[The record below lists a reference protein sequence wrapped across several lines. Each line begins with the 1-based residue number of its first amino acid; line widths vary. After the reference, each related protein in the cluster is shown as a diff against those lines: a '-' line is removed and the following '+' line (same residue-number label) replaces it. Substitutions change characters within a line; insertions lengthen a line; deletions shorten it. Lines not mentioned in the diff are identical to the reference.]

1 VPIISISLNKQDLQ
15 TLNRLQS
22 IGGFPNRS
30 ELLRQAI
37 QTLSTEFQNLETIT
51 GKVSAVLTIVY
62 GKKGKGIE
70 SNFLLHRQA
79 TLIDALLHS
88 HTVNGECIEVIVVN
102 GPADDVRELVKSLKG
117 NRKIVTVK
125 VAIIGE

>member
-1 VPIISISLNKQDLQ
+1 MPIISISLNKKDLQ

-22 IGGFPNRS
+22 AGGFANRS

-37 QTLSTEFQNLETIT
+37 QTLATELQDIETIT
-51 GKVSAVLTIVY
+51 GTVSAVLTIVY

-88 HTVNGECIEVIVVN
+88 HTMNGECIEVIVVN
-102 GPADDVRELVKSLKG
+102 GPADDVRDLVKSLKG
-117 NRKIVTVK
+117 NRKIATVK

>member
-1 VPIISISLNKQDLQ
+1 MPIISISLNTQDLQ
-15 TLNRLQS
+15 KLNRLQS
-22 IGGFPNRS
+22 AGGFANRS

-37 QTLSTEFQNLETIT
+37 QTLATEFQDLETMT

-88 HTVNGECIEVIVVN
+88 HTVNGECIEVLVVN

-117 NRKIVTVK
+117 NRKIVSVK

>member
-1 VPIISISLNKQDLQ
+1 MPIISISLNKQDFQ
-15 TLNRLQS
+15 TLNQLQS
-22 IGGFPNRS
+22 TGSFANRS
-30 ELLRQAI
+30 DLFRQAI
-37 QTLSTEFQNLETIT
+37 QTLANEFQDLETLT

>member
-1 VPIISISLNKQDLQ
+1 MPIISISLTDQDLQ
-15 TLNRLQS
+15 TLDHLQS
-22 IGGFPNRS
+22 TGGFSNRS
-30 ELLRQAI
+30 ELLRQAVR
-37 QTLSTEFQNLETIT
+37 TLASELQNLETLT

-70 SNFLLHRQA
+70 SNFLLHKQA

-88 HTVNGECIEVIVVN
+88 HTVNGECIEVVVVN
-102 GPADDVRELVKSLKG
+102 GPANDIRELVKTLKG
-117 NRKIVTVK
+117 NRKIVMVK

>member
-1 VPIISISLNKQDLQ
+1 MPIISISLNKQDLQ

-22 IGGFPNRS
+22 VGGFANRS

-37 QTLSTEFQNLETIT
+37 QTLAAEFQDLETIT
-51 GKVSAVLTIVY
+51 GTVSAVLTIVY

-88 HTVNGECIEVIVVN
+88 HTVNGECIEIIVVN
-102 GPADDVRELVKSLKG
+102 GPADDVKELVKSLKG

>member
-1 VPIISISLNKQDLQ
+1 MPIISISLNKQDLK
-15 TLNRLQS
+15 TLNQLQS
-22 IGGFPNRS
+22 VGGFANRS

-37 QTLSTEFQNLETIT
+37 QTLATELQDLETIT

-102 GPADDVRELVKSLKG
+102 GPAEDVKELVKSLKG

>member
-1 VPIISISLNKQDLQ
+1 MPIISISLNTHDLQ
-15 TLNRLQS
+15 KLNRLQS
-22 IGGFPNRS
+22 AGGFANRS

-37 QTLSTEFQNLETIT
+37 QTLATEFQDLETMT

-88 HTVNGECIEVIVVN
+88 HTVNGECIEVLVVN

-117 NRKIVTVK
+117 NRKIVSVK